1 MSDMKAGSG
10 RRAIPFR
17 LLCISN
23 LGVKYRH
30 LVAGGRELRCDAG
43 RKEGRAKGNDE
54 DSQSNECEHIGG
66 AFKPDLR
73 CFAEAP
79 NSPVKKAKQQR
90 PRHPKPVTAVRRV
103 TLLNAAQCQQPWSA
117 FGLRPLTKSA
127 AEAGRTP
134 TCVFSSDNRL
144 HALPA

>member
-1 MSDMKAGSG
+1 MKAGSG

-23 LGVKYRH
+23 LGMKYRH
-30 LVAGGRELRCDAG
+30 LVTGGRELRCDAG
-43 RKEGRAKGNDE
+43 RKEGKAKGNDE
-54 DSQSNECEHIGG
+54 DSQSNERQQIGG

-103 TLLNAAQCQQPWSA
+103 TLLNAAQCKQPWSA

-127 AEAGRTP
+127 AEAGRTW
-134 TCVFSSDNRL
+134 TCVFSSDNHL